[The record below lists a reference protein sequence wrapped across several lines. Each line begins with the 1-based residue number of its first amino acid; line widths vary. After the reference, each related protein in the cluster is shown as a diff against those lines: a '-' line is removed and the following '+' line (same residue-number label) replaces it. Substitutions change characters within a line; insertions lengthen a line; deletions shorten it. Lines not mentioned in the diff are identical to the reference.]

1 MSQINYVGLDLS
13 YVLLLIYLYKN
24 WEMNNN
30 PTRLSSK
37 QASGIGEEE
46 IKDSRSRNYP
56 EPPTKYYYP
65 FLLY

>member
-24 WEMNNN
+24 WEMKNN

-37 QASGIGEEE
+37 LAWGTGEEE
-46 IKDSRSRNYP
+46 IKDSRSLSYP
-56 EPPTKYYYP
+56 EPLTKY
-65 FLLY
+65 F

>member
-13 YVLLLIYLYKN
+13 YILLFIYLYKN
-24 WEMNNN
+24 WEMKNN

-46 IKDSRSRNYP
+46 IKDSRSRSYP
-56 EPPTKYYYP
+56 KPLTKY
-65 FLLY
+65 F